1 METTEDASYYS
12 DICVNECGGL
22 CCDPW
27 WGIISYTVKKPG
39 GLDGMA
45 EFEKKLTRG
54 ICERE
59 ERIVRGY
66 MTREDPPRPL
76 FTRPERYNVRV
87 SSIGAEGTTIVI
99 ELLAMYAFRCNFLED
114 GNACG
119 VHPSILGG
127 EDIRPPHCGFMGSPG
142 ASPGEKGYC
151 RILHAA
157 FDNRGEGSGE
167 AVRRAI
173 EVEKGS
179 AETHLSGGFDTA
191 EEAAGGVVAEMRRWC
206 EANAPELTRKN
217 ASAKAGRN
225 DSCPCG
231 SGRKFKKCCGR

>member
-1 METTEDASYYS
+1 MPETEDAAYYS

-45 EFEKKLTRG
+45 EFEKKLARG
-54 ICERE
+54 ILERE

-76 FTRPERYNVRV
+76 FSRPEKYNVRLG
-87 SSIGAEGTTIVI
+87 SIRAEGTTLVL
-99 ELLAMYAFRCNFLED
+99 ELLAMYAFRCNFLEE

-119 VHPSILGG
+119 VHPSIIGG

-157 FDNRGEGSGE
+157 CESRGRDAG
-167 AVRRAI
+167 AVSKAI

-179 AETHLSGGFDTA
+179 AEAHLSGGFDTA
-191 EEAAGGVVAEMRRWC
+191 GEAAKGVVEELRRWC
-206 EANAPELTRKN
+206 EANAPRLAQKR
-217 ASAKAGRN
+217 APAKAGRN
-225 DSCPCG
+225 DPCPCG